1 MSRAHE
7 TPKPPLP
14 TAPGV
19 PSADLADRA
28 KDGFARFMARWEDPD
43 PDPEHDRAADGP
55 AAGER

>member
-1 MSRAHE
+1 MSRADE

-14 TAPGV
+14 TTPGL

-28 KDGFARFMARWEDPD
+28 RDGFARFMARLED
-43 PDPEHDRAADGP
+43 PDPEHDRAADAP